1 MVLPRFSR
9 AGFMTT
15 SLNDVAFEKL
25 GETVKRLMTRWEPA
39 EGLIACREYTGWRRV
54 AKRVAPRHSSCRLRR
69 PRETGRTRH
78 D

>member
-25 GETVKRLMTRWEPA
+25 GETVSRLSAKNRSRST
-39 EGLIACREYTGWRRV
+39 LCSRRGI
-54 AKRVAPRHSSCRLRR
+54 RV
-69 PRETGRTRH
+69 GRARGR
-78 D
+78 DVSN